1 MNSEELLQTILEYTR
16 GVQVVPAGTE
26 LALRM
31 GLPGVYRMMTKES
44 ADGPDVIQGDDF
56 SWTPA
61 AWQGGMAYV
70 DLMRTE
76 GDASGS
82 VGRIW
87 CARAR
92 WGGQERWLVY
102 ARDGQIAL
110 RPTESGSTRLS
121 IVGRGPAFPEDG
133 TYLTAE
139 CVYQTP
145 EMPSPSPLS
154 AELLQFRD
162 EAVKYWAGIRRT
174 PTGQLTTALDRRST
188 VSIPSGRSE
197 CQPGGMGQPVPGGV

>member
-1 MNSEELLQTILEYTR
+1 
-16 GVQVVPAGTE
+16 
-26 LALRM
+26 
-31 GLPGVYRMMTKES
+31 MMTKES

-76 GDASGS
+76 GSASGS

-121 IVGRGPAFPEDG
+121 VVGRGLAFPEDG

-162 EAVKYWAGIRRT
+162 EAVKYWARYQENAS
-174 PTGQLTTALDRRST
+174 GQLTGALTRRST
-188 VSIPSGRSE
+188 VSTHPGRPE
-197 CQPGGMGQPVPGGV
+197 HQPGGVGQPVPGGTWPGHQRVPGAMAVPAGGWPSAAAAGRSAVFATISPG